1 MQKRIKPHLE
11 WEDAE
16 IIEQNKE
23 EGHIISIPYE
33 TIDQAYSEG
42 DSSYIKS
49 LNGEWRFYWAINP
62 SKRPQNFFELN
73 YNSLEWDKL
82 DVPANWQMKGY
93 GIPIYTNVKYPHSVR
108 TKKIPNIDHNYN
120 PVGSYL
126 QKFTV
131 PSVWSEREVILHFAG
146 VKSAFYVWVNG
157 TYIGY
162 SQGSMTPAEFNITKV
177 LKWGNENENILAVEV
192 YRWSDGSYLE
202 GQDMWR
208 LSGIYR
214 EVMLYA
220 ISKIRIKDYFIY
232 SELIDSYKDALLNI
246 RVKITNSTINIF
258 QNLKIE
264 VFMEKTLIIEKILD
278 LDAENSEEILL
289 QSKIIEPKK
298 WSAEIPNLYRILL
311 ILRDIEGHI
320 YDIHAS
326 SFGFRKIEIKNAQLL
341 INGCSIK
348 LKGVNHHDFDPVS
361 GNVITKGR
369 LLEDILILKQNN
381 INAVRTSHYP
391 KSSYFYDL
399 CDKIGIYVMDE
410 ANVETH
416 GLGDIPLIFE
426 KAAVD
431 RMVRMVE
438 CDKNHSCIIM
448 WSLGNESGFN
458 KIVHNKMKQIA
469 LSIDQTRP
477 IHYESDQN
485 LDLSDVFSTMYS
497 TPQEV
502 EAIGQFKRIPRGWFS
517 RLTPILGK
525 KLAPAKYRDKPFVL
539 CEFAHAMGNSLGNF
553 QKYMDAFEKYP
564 NCIGGFIWDFVDQ
577 GILQKSKDGREFWV
591 YGGYFGDKPNDGNF
605 CINGIVRPDRSPNPA
620 LYEVKKVFQNVKVHP
635 IDLIKGKFL
644 IENKYYFIPLD
655 YLFEGY
661 WYIIEDGITIL
672 EGYLPD
678 LGIPPQVKKEY
689 TINYQTLTFK
699 QDHEYFL
706 NIVFK
711 LKKDFIWGK
720 KGEILAWDQ
729 LLLAPKRLKK
739 EFFINSPVLPSLPMK
754 EDLDRFYISGSNFK
768 LEIGRKTGVIE
779 RFTFNGNEIFISELF
794 PNFWRAPTD
803 NELGIFMYLPIL
815 KKIRLLNPTFWKKA
829 TRNRTVSESKVIS
842 SNEEIVFDFNYKIT
856 GGKTK
861 YRSMIRIGN
870 SGSII
875 IKNSF
880 TPKKD
885 LIRFG
890 MQTRIPIKF
899 QNFTWYGRGPYEAY
913 LDRYTGAAIG
923 IHRKTIK
930 DLPHNYVRPQENGN
944 RIDVRWVTILDELGN
959 GIKIEDVGGTLL
971 NFSAWPYSMEDL
983 EKAKYVHELPQRQF
997 ITLNI
1002 DLKQKGVG
1010 GDLPALAVLHE
1021 EYKLKKNQKYE
1032 YSFMIS
1038 PHISSK

>member
-1 MQKRIKPHLE
+1 MRKKKNFHLE
-11 WEDAE
+11 WESADS
-16 IIEQNKE
+16 IEQNKE
-23 EGHIISIPYE
+23 NGHIISIPYDN
-33 TIDQAYSEG
+33 IDQAYSEG
-42 DSSYIKS
+42 DSSYVKS

-62 SKRPQNFFELN
+62 SKRPQKFYELN
-73 YNSLEWDKL
+73 FNASDWDRL

-93 GIPIYTNVKYPHSVR
+93 GIPIYTNVKYPYSVR
-108 TKKIPNIDHNYN
+108 TKKIPNIDPNYN

-131 PSVWSEREVILHFAG
+131 PSTWSEREVILHFSG

-157 TYIGY
+157 TYVGY
-162 SQGSMTPAEFNITKV
+162 SQGSMTPAEFNVTKV
-177 LKWGNENENILAVEV
+177 LKCGDENENVIAVEV

-214 EVMLYA
+214 DVMLYA
-220 ISKIRIKDYFIY
+220 VSKISIKDYFIY
-232 SELIDSYKDALLNI
+232 SELDDSYNDAILNI
-246 RVKITNSTINIF
+246 HMKITNSTIFKF

-264 VFMEKTLIIEKILD
+264 VYMEKTLLIEKYLD
-278 LDAENSEEILL
+278 LDAEKTEKVLL
-289 QSKIIEPKK
+289 QSKIIKPKK

-311 ILRDIEGHI
+311 VLRDRNGHN

-326 SFGFRKIEIKNAQLL
+326 NFGFRKIEIKEAKLL

-361 GNVITKGR
+361 GNVISKER

-391 KSSYFYDL
+391 KSSFFYDL
-399 CDKIGIYVMDE
+399 CDRFGIYVLDE

-416 GLGDIPLIFE
+416 GLGDIPSIFE

-438 CDKNHSCIIM
+438 CDKNHPCIIM

-458 KIVHNKMKQIA
+458 KIVHGKMKKA
-469 LSIDQTRP
+469 TLSIDQTRP
-477 IHYESDQN
+477 IHYESDLN

-502 EAIGQFKRIPRGWFS
+502 EAIGQFKKIPRGWFS
-517 RLTPILGK
+517 RLIPILGK
-525 KLAPAKYRDKPFVL
+525 KLPPAKYRDKPFIL
-539 CEFAHAMGNSLGNF
+539 CEYAHAMGNSLGNF
-553 QKYMDAFEKYP
+553 QKYMDVFEKYP

-620 LYEVKKVFQNVKVHP
+620 LYEVKKVYQNVKVHP
-635 IDLIKGKFL
+635 INMTEGKILIV
-644 IENKYYFIPLD
+644 NKYFFITLD
-655 YLFEGY
+655 YLFEGF
-661 WYIIEDGITIL
+661 WYIIEDGKTIL
-672 EGYLPD
+672 EGYLSNLD
-678 LGIPPQVKKEY
+678 ILPQEIKEY
-689 TINYQTLTFK
+689 TVNFQTLSFK
-699 QDHEYFL
+699 QDSEYFL
-706 NIVFK
+706 NFEFK
-711 LKKDFIWGK
+711 LKEDFIWGK

-729 LLLAPKRLKK
+729 LPLAPKQIRK
-739 EFFINSPVLPSLPMK
+739 EIFISSPNLPSLQMK
-754 EDLDRFYISGSNFK
+754 EELDTFSISGSHFS
-768 LEIGRKTGVIE
+768 LEIGRKTGAIE
-779 RFTFNGNEIFISELF
+779 RFSFNENEIFLSALF

-815 KKIRLLNPTFWKKA
+815 KKIRLLNPKFWKTA
-829 TRNRTVSESKVIS
+829 TKSRKVTKLEIIS
-842 SNEEIVFDFNYKIT
+842 SNEEIVFEINYKIA

-861 YRSMIRIGN
+861 YQSTIRIGN

-875 IKNSF
+875 VKNSF

-890 MQTRIPIKF
+890 MQTSIPMKY
-899 QNFTWYGRGPYEAY
+899 QNFTWYGRGPHEAY

-923 IHRKTIK
+923 IHRRTIRN
-930 DLPHNYVRPQENGN
+930 LPHNYVRPQENGN

-959 GIKIEDVGGTLL
+959 GIKIEDIGGTLL
-971 NFSAWPYSMEDL
+971 NFSAWPYSMDDL
-983 EKAKYVHELPQRQF
+983 EKAKYIHELPQREY

-1002 DLKQKGVG
+1002 DLKQRGVG
-1010 GDLPALAVLHE
+1010 GDLPALALLHDE
-1021 EYKLKKNQKYE
+1021 FKLKKNQKYE

-1038 PHISSK
+1038 PQVTSK